1 MEQKYGAVII
11 LSMCVVVLL
20 IGMMKKKAEMILNFF
35 VRMVVGLVCVY
46 FRTVFYRQT
55 EWRWQS
61 GSIRLARSHWEV
73 SGREGFALLYGIAFC
88 QFL

>member
-35 VRMVVGLVCVY
+35 RAHGGWTGLRI
-46 FRTVFYRQT
+46 FPEQFFTGKRSGGGSRD
-55 EWRWQS
+55 QS
-61 GSIRLARSHWEV
+61 A
-73 SGREGFALLYGIAFC
+73 
-88 QFL
+88 

>member
-20 IGMMKKKAEMILNFF
+20 IGMMKKKAERILNFF

-46 FRTVFYRQT
+46 FLNSFLQANGVAVAVGINPLSAITL
-55 EWRWQS
+55 
-61 GSIRLARSHWEV
+61 GSL
-73 SGREGFALLYGIAFC
+73 GTGGFALLYGIAFC